1 MRIPAAFTLIAF
13 IVAGVSAQERAG
25 SPPGGDRT
33 VWDGV
38 YTSQQA
44 ERGRAA
50 YDLHCAG
57 CHRDDLSG
65 YDGILRGARFMDKY
79 REANLDLLFG
89 KTKAT
94 MPRNSPGSLSDQMY
108 ADIVTYVLQ
117 SNEIP
122 AGPSEL
128 APEDVNRVRLVSK
141 GGPSAV
147 PNFSL
152 VRVVGCV
159 AQQGDEWQLTRST
172 EAERT
177 ALPQPAAGEVAAV
190 ESVSGERSYSL
201 MASYAYSP
209 AKHLGRIAEVR
220 GFLIRRPG
228 GDRINVT
235 SLETVGPACGQ

>member
-1 MRIPAAFTLIAF
+1 MKISTVFALVAL
-13 IVAGVSAQERAG
+13 IVAGVSAQERAA
-25 SPPGGDRT
+25 SSAASVRT
-33 VWDGV
+33 VWEGV

-50 YDLHCAG
+50 YDLHCAS

-65 YDGILRGARFMDKY
+65 YDGILRGSRFMEKY

-89 KTKAT
+89 KTKST

-108 ADIVTYVLQ
+108 TDVLTYVLQ
-117 SNEIP
+117 SNDIP
-122 AGPSEL
+122 AGASEL
-128 APEDVNRVRLVSK
+128 APEDVANVRLISK

-159 AQQGDEWQLTRST
+159 AQQGDEWQLTSST

-177 ALPQPAAGEVAAV
+177 ALPQPAAGELAAV

-201 MASYAYSP
+201 MTSFAYSP

-220 GFLIRRPG
+220 GFLIRRAI

-235 SLETVGPACGQ
+235 SLETVGPACAQ

>member
-1 MRIPAAFTLIAF
+1 MKVLAGSTLIALM
-13 IVAGVSAQERAG
+13 IGGLAAQERAG
-25 SPPGGDRT
+25 SSPAPSRT

-44 ERGRAA
+44 DRGHAA
-50 YDLHCAG
+50 YDLHCAS

-65 YDGILRGARFMDKY
+65 YDGILRGSRFMEKY
-79 REANLDLLFG
+79 REASLDLLFG
-89 KTKAT
+89 KTKST

-108 ADIVTYVLQ
+108 ADILTYVLQ
-117 SNEIP
+117 SNEMP
-122 AGPSEL
+122 AGASEL
-128 APEDVNRVRLVSK
+128 QPEDIAAVRLISK
-141 GGPSAV
+141 DGPSPV

-152 VRVVGCV
+152 VRIVGCV
-159 AQQGDEWQLTRST
+159 AQRGDEWLLTSST

-177 ALPQPAAGEVAAV
+177 ALPQPAAGELANV
-190 ESVSGERSYSL
+190 ESVAGTRSYSL

-220 GFLIRRPG
+220 GFLIRRPSE
-228 GDRINVT
+228 DRINVT

>member
-1 MRIPAAFTLIAF
+1 MKVLAGFPLAALVIAG
-13 IVAGVSAQERAG
+13 IAAQERAG
-25 SPPGGDRT
+25 SAPPSSRT

-44 ERGRAA
+44 DRGRAA

-65 YDGILRGARFMDKY
+65 YDGILRGSRFMEKY
-79 REANLDLLFG
+79 REASLDLLFG
-89 KTKAT
+89 KTKST
-94 MPRNSPGSLSDQMY
+94 MPRNSPGSLSDQVY
-108 ADIVTYVLQ
+108 TDILTYVLQ

-122 AGPSEL
+122 AGASEL
-128 APEDVNRVRLVSK
+128 RPEDVAGVRLISR
-141 GGPSAV
+141 GGPSPV

-159 AQQGDEWQLTRST
+159 AQRGDEWLLTSST

-177 ALPQPAAGEVAAV
+177 ALPQPATGELANV
-190 ESVSGERSYSL
+190 ESVSGSRSYSL
-201 MASYAYSP
+201 MASFAYSP
-209 AKHLGRIAEVR
+209 AKHLGQIAEVR
-220 GFLIRRPG
+220 GFLIRRPSE
-228 GDRINVT
+228 DRINVT